1 MTPSRKAAWRRQRAA
16 VERERRKLAWLPK
29 RDRRRIE
36 MEETAELPKGWG
48 VNPGHPGY
56 AQWLMKLGF
65 PVGDPLIELAS
76 VWAGGHHASSKL
88 IRMAMLSAE
97 SWMESKDKRMR
108 GAARSV
114 RNKLEQYLA
123 HAQKREGVRPPAQY
137 RPHSLTTGSR
147 PVGPFPTI
155 RSETVSR
162 DRTIAV
168 EDRPL
173 PRGSIEAHA
182 QRRALVTGESAEEL
196 AEWMRRERHR
206 RALASRVAEDRPES
220 TFDEERFRTVVGK
233 SSFPIRGNPRR
244 RRNPR
249 TYHVRDQYLGEFH
262 DYSKL
267 KAAMRKARQLNED
280 IMVERDEMLVP
291 LSEAY
296 PSAGAIVARANPLP
310 NEHSARLISPSQV
323 VKGTYRR
330 RNVKGGSI
338 GLLFAKVRGARK
350 GPRGGSM
357 KLASVHFRAAHFTPA
372 QARKW
377 MKEHGLRPILF
388 EAARNRGKAAWRGE
402 AARVKRG
409 RRAGVRG
416 RRRVA

>member
-1 MTPSRKAAWRRQRAA
+1 MTPSRKAAWRRQRTA

-36 MEETAELPKGWG
+36 MEETAEMPKGWG
-48 VNPGHPGY
+48 VNPGHPAY

-65 PVGDPLIELAS
+65 PMNDPIIELAS
-76 VWAGGHHASSKL
+76 IWATGTDASPKI
-88 IRMAMLSAE
+88 IRLAMLSAE
-97 SWMESKDKRMR
+97 RWMEARDKRLR
-108 GAARSV
+108 SAGRSV
-114 RNKLEQYLA
+114 MNKLQQYLA
-123 HAQKREGVRPPAQY
+123 VAESREARRTFQY
-137 RPHSLTTGSR
+137 KPGSLTT
-147 PVGPFPTI
+147 
-155 RSETVSR
+155 
-162 DRTIAV
+162 
-168 EDRPL
+168 
-173 PRGSIEAHA
+173 
-182 QRRALVTGESAEEL
+182 RA
-196 AEWMRRERHR
+196 
-206 RALASRVAEDRPES
+206 
-220 TFDEERFRTVVGK
+220 
-233 SSFPIRGNPRR
+233 NPRR

-262 DYSKL
+262 DYSRL
-267 KAAMRKARQLNED
+267 KAAMRKARQLDQD
-280 IMVERDEMLVP
+280 ILVEKDEILVP
-291 LSEAY
+291 LSKAY
-296 PSAGAIVARANPLP
+296 PRAAALVAKANPLP

-409 RRAGVRG
+409 RRARG
-416 RRRVA
+416 RRRAA